1 MATFTVKQGKRY
13 NATISLGLVERLASN
28 DMIADRLRAAGFTDI
43 TVSGSGATRV
53 AEARWPGADATADM
67 PNQITDV
74 VEA

>member
-1 MATFTVKQGKRY
+1 M
-13 NATISLGLVERLASN
+13 ASN
-28 DMIADRLRAAGFTDI
+28 DMIAGRLRAAGFTDI

-53 AEARWPGADATADM
+53 AEARWSGADATAEM